1 MPRMG
6 EWWVSLDCSVGCL
19 SRPCAEDSAHY
30 TKAGQYPHRPGV
42 ANRIP
47 SAYCVRVKHFVALLL
62 VLAALL
68 PAARAQNAGP
78 DDQYVVIYSLM
89 EQADASAAADQP
101 RQALA
106 QYLSVQADLQR
117 FARVYP
123 DWNPRIVNFRL
134 NYLAEKISEVTQKL
148 PVTNL
153 IPATATAAA
162 PPAAPGAAPG
172 PLVADLQAQIGA
184 LHEQM
189 QRMQADNSTLQSKLR
204 EALGAQPA
212 AIDAR
217 ELASAQEK
225 IRALMKENDLLKV
238 SLSQGKTGP
247 APGPAG
253 AAGAAE
259 AEADALRQVQLALAE
274 ANRKLAEQTARAEQL
289 ARENQALQSRVQTLL
304 ASPDALQALREEN
317 DVLKKQIA
325 ELKAGSPAAAEDT
338 RQSAELAEARKQIA
352 ALQSASAVSFL
363 EKSALENRVHQ
374 LQIAAVSSAPV
385 PGPGQAESEAR
396 LRELTQERDDLLA
409 KLGEAN
415 RELYGSRKQN
425 AAARISEL
433 TDEVQRPARPAG
445 GGRGAGHSLHAGGT
459 GPVPVSPRPSR
470 PTAMPRRNPSRN
482 CPAAP
487 PNWWPRRSIIFP
499 PGQYDKAEDD
509 YQKILQHDQNNGLV
523 LANLATIEMEQGK
536 LDEAEKHIKEAVAQ
550 SPNDAYN
557 LSVLGYL
564 KFRQEKYDEAL
575 DALSR
580 AAKLDPRN
588 PEIENYL
595 GVTLGHKGLRAQAE
609 TALRKALQLDPNYGA
624 AHNNLAVVYL
634 SQQPPRLEL
643 ARWHYQ
649 KALDLGQPHNPDL
662 ERMLDAKG
670 EPAATP

>member
-1 MPRMG
+1 MFNVASSAPL
-6 EWWVSLDCSVGCL
+6 SSV
-19 SRPCAEDSAHY
+19 RPS
-30 TKAGQYPHRPGV
+30 V
-42 ANRIP
+42 ANR
-47 SAYCVRVKHFVALLL
+47 SRYAYCVSVKHLVALFL
-62 VLAALL
+62 VLAAPL
-68 PAARAQNAGP
+68 PPARAQNAGP

-89 EQADASAAADQP
+89 QQADASASADQT

-106 QYLSVQADLQR
+106 QYLQVQADLQR
-117 FARVYP
+117 FARIYP

-134 NYLAEKISEVTQKL
+134 NYLAEKIAEVTQKL

-153 IPATATAAA
+153 VPAAVAA
-162 PPAAPGAAPG
+162 PARTNAAPE

-189 QRMQADNSTLQSKLR
+189 QRMQADNSTLQSKLQ

-217 ELASAQEK
+217 ELARAQEK

-238 SLSQGKTGP
+238 SLAQGKSGP
-247 APGPAG
+247 APGPGAG
-253 AAGAAE
+253 AAAGP
-259 AEADALRQVQLALAE
+259 EADELRQVQLALAE

-289 ARENQALQSRVQTLL
+289 ARENQELQSRVQTLL
-304 ASPDALQALREEN
+304 ASPGALQALREEN
-317 DVLKKQIA
+317 EVLKKQIA
-325 ELKAGSPAAAEDT
+325 ELKAGASGAAET
-338 RQSAELAEARKQIA
+338 NRQSAELVEARKQIA
-352 ALQSASAVSFL
+352 ALQSAATVSFL

-374 LQIAAVSSAPV
+374 LQIAAVTAAPA
-385 PGPGQAESEAR
+385 PGPGPADNEAR
-396 LRELTQERDDLLA
+396 IRALTLERNDLLA

-415 RELYGSRKQN
+415 KALYGSRKQN
-425 AAARISEL
+425 TAARISEL
-433 TDEVQRPARPAG
+433 TEEVQALRARLAVDEAQVVPYTAEELALFRQAAPQPADRTAQNKSIQELPAG
-445 GGRGAGHSLHAGGT
+445 AAQLVAEAQHYFSAGQ
-459 GPVPVSPRPSR
+459 
-470 PTAMPRRNPSRN
+470 
-482 CPAAP
+482 
-487 PNWWPRRSIIFP
+487 F
-499 PGQYDKAEDD
+499 DKAADD

-624 AHNNLAVVYL
+624 AHNNLAVGYV

-662 ERMLDAKG
+662 ERMLEAKG
-670 EPAATP
+670 EPAAPQ